1 VVIRDPFAE
10 DGTGPVAESRRKS
23 GALLSI
29 LVQSRSGLQTSL
41 VSPLIGEMM
50 KWENIAG
57 LSAGFIGVLV
67 IAFALFNGPIGT
79 SDQPPKQS
87 KIEAPK
93 APETPVRGPVVRDI
107 TPK

>member
-1 VVIRDPFAE
+1 M
-10 DGTGPVAESRRKS
+10 
-23 GALLSI
+23 
-29 LVQSRSGLQTSL
+29 
-41 VSPLIGEMM
+41 SPPMGEMM

-57 LSAGFIGVLV
+57 LLAGTIGLLV
-67 IAFALFNGPIGT
+67 VAFALFNGPIGIK
-79 SDQPPKQS
+79 DQPPKQT

>member
-1 VVIRDPFAE
+1 
-10 DGTGPVAESRRKS
+10 VAESRRKS

-29 LVQSRSGLQTSL
+29 LVRVQAGSPNFTS
-41 VSPLIGEMM
+41 VTPMGEMM

-57 LSAGFIGVLV
+57 LLAGTIGLLV
-67 IAFALFNGPIGT
+67 IAFALFNGPIGST
-79 SDQPPKQS
+79 DQPPKHT